1 MAIPSDRC
9 DYWTSLQ
16 PRTEVVFDPVFALV
30 TVLDD
35 VGSPI
40 MTPPSRTQPPPR
52 RWEGPALSY

>member
-40 MTPPSRTQPPPR
+40 MTPPSRTQPPP
-52 RWEGPALSY
+52 